1 MENIIFNGQYKI
13 HLFLLYCLLGPVV
26 AWVILQTMEIVY
38 LYDEHDPLREN
49 FVFYSLLLLMVSYM
63 LASGPAL
70 VCGFF
75 MGQKWITRTPVF
87 KYYITGFCMGALVST
102 VIWGGVWFA
111 FVIAAALGGGW
122 ESVSGVW
129 GPATW
134 LFAFLIGIGGVCSLV
149 CTIVEHKFLRK
160 YKAYC

>member
-1 MENIIFNGQYKI
+1 MKNIIFNCQYKGY
-13 HLFLLYCLLGPVV
+13 LVLLYCLLGPVV

-38 LYDEHDPLREN
+38 LYDEHDPLRQN

-70 VCGFF
+70 LCGFL
-75 MGQKWITRTPVF
+75 MGQNWITRTSVF
-87 KYYITGFCMGALVST
+87 NYYTTGFCIGALVST

-111 FVIAAALGGGW
+111 FVIAAALRDGW
-122 ESVSGVW
+122 VSVSGVW
-129 GPATW
+129 EPATW
-134 LFAFLIGIGGVCSLV
+134 LFAFLIAIGGVSSLV
-149 CTIVEHKFLRK
+149 CTIVEHKVLRK